1 MNPSQPTDTPE
12 TPRRPAAK
20 ANRPKTTTKTR
31 STAHLALLECTI
43 DPPIDRLQRQAR
55 RKPNATDAAV
65 IALPI
70 AASSSGYHT
79 PCHNGLLDDFLMGGL
94 RYTPQ
99 TLLVAQINY
108 ESSTPPFRG
117 MNITRDIMAM
127 LKQRQTKQTLMA
139 TLSSES
145 SCLRWG

>member
-1 MNPSQPTDTPE
+1 MNPSHPTDTPE
-12 TPRRPAAK
+12 TPRRPASK
-20 ANRPKTTTKTR
+20 ANRSKTTAKTR
-31 STAHLALLECTI
+31 STAHLALLECVT
-43 DPPIDRLQRQAR
+43 DTSAELKRKTRLQ
-55 RKPNATDAAV
+55 PSENATDIIAIPITAV
-65 IALPI
+65 GG
-70 AASSSGYHT
+70 GYHT

-117 MNITRDIMAM
+117 MNITRDIMTV
-127 LKQRQTKQTLMA
+127 LKQRQIKQTLMT

-145 SCLRWG
+145 SGLRWG